1 MVTSGIN
8 SNVKVPPGSKLT
20 TWVPAGTVSLGF
32 GGNTWAGGSND
43 IGWGASGSLN
53 GCTVAVD
60 GKIVVE
66 KGVLKIQ

>member
-1 MVTSGIN
+1 
-8 SNVKVPPGSKLT
+8 
-20 TWVPAGTVSLGF
+20 VSLGF
-32 GGNTWAGGSND
+32 GDNTWAGGSND
-43 IGWGASGSLN
+43 MGWGASGSLN

>member
-1 MVTSGIN
+1 MDLGIN
-8 SNVKVPPGSKLT
+8 SNVKVPRGSKLT
-20 TWVPAGTVSLGF
+20 NWVPAGTVSLGF
-32 GGNTWAGGSND
+32 GDNTWAGGSND

-66 KGVLKIQ
+66 KCVLKIQ